1 MKALEGLR
9 MLDLTHMVSGPYAAL
24 LLADSGVETIKIEP
38 PGQGEITRRL
48 LADNPNHSLDGM
60 GAYFLALNRN
70 KKSLTLNLKQDEGL
84 ALFYELVKKSDI
96 VLNNFSVGVPEKLK
110 IDYAHLSQINPRI
123 ITCSVTGFGETG
135 PEKHRVAYDIV
146 AQAMGGGMS
155 VTGHPDSPPVRAG
168 LPFGDLAGGMM
179 GVIGILAAVIA
190 RETTGCGQHIDISML
205 DTQISLLT
213 YMATA
218 FMLSGELP
226 ERRGNAHFLHVPY
239 NSFRTQD
246 GYIILAVIT
255 DAFWENLMQ
264 IVDAPDLNTTENQ
277 HQPGRWKNQH
287 TINNR
292 LEAIFC
298 TQTQA
303 YWIERLSAARIPCAP
318 VNSFAQA
325 LSDVQVLARNM
336 VVEIAH
342 PGGQTTRA
350 PGNPVKMS
358 ATYED
363 TFDPPPLLGQH
374 TNEILKTLLGL
385 PDSEIQLL
393 KEKGVV

>member
-1 MKALEGLR
+1 

-24 LLADSGVETIKIEP
+24 LLADLGVETIKIEP

-190 RETTGCGQHIDISML
+190 REATGCGQHIDISML

-264 IVDAPDLNTTENQ
+264 IVDAPDLNTIENQ

-318 VNSFAQA
+318 VNNFAQA

-342 PGGQTTRA
+342 PNGQTARA

>member
-1 MKALEGLR
+1 

-110 IDYAHLSQINPRI
+110 IDYTHLSQINPRI

-342 PGGQTTRA
+342 PNGQTTRA

>member
-1 MKALEGLR
+1 

-110 IDYAHLSQINPRI
+110 IDYTHLSQINPRI

-218 FMLSGELP
+218 FMLSGEPP

>member
-1 MKALEGLR
+1 

-24 LLADSGVETIKIEP
+24 LLADLGVETIKIEP

-48 LADNPNHSLDGM
+48 LADSPNHSLDGM

-110 IDYAHLSQINPRI
+110 IDHPHLSQINPRI

-264 IVDAPDLNTTENQ
+264 IVDAPDLNITENQ

-287 TINNR
+287 TINSR

-342 PGGQTTRA
+342 PNGQTTTA

-374 TNEILKTLLGL
+374 TNEILQTLLGL

>member
-1 MKALEGLR
+1 

-24 LLADSGVETIKIEP
+24 LLADLGVETIKIEP

-190 RETTGCGQHIDISML
+190 REATGCGQHIDISML

-264 IVDAPDLNTTENQ
+264 IVDAPDLNTIENQ

-298 TQTQA
+298 TRTQA

-318 VNSFAQA
+318 VNNFAQA

-342 PGGQTTRA
+342 PNGQTARA

>member
-1 MKALEGLR
+1 
-9 MLDLTHMVSGPYAAL
+9 
-24 LLADSGVETIKIEP
+24 
-38 PGQGEITRRL
+38 
-48 LADNPNHSLDGM
+48 
-60 GAYFLALNRN
+60 
-70 KKSLTLNLKQDEGL
+70 
-84 ALFYELVKKSDI
+84 
-96 VLNNFSVGVPEKLK
+96 
-110 IDYAHLSQINPRI
+110 
-123 ITCSVTGFGETG
+123 
-135 PEKHRVAYDIV
+135 
-146 AQAMGGGMS
+146 
-155 VTGHPDSPPVRAG
+155 
-168 LPFGDLAGGMM
+168 
-179 GVIGILAAVIA
+179 
-190 RETTGCGQHIDISML
+190 ML

-246 GYIILAVIT
+246 GYIILAIIT

-325 LSDVQVLARNM
+325 LTDVQVLARNM

-342 PGGQTTRA
+342 PNGQTTRA

-393 KEKGVV
+393 KEKGAV

>member
-1 MKALEGLR
+1 

-110 IDYAHLSQINPRI
+110 IDYTHLSQINPRI

>member
-1 MKALEGLR
+1 

>member
-1 MKALEGLR
+1 

-218 FMLSGELP
+218 FMLSGEPP